1 MGPDAEHLLT
11 EGATP
16 GVVRVGDTVR
26 RPPHDRSLYV
36 RSVLRHL
43 ESVGF
48 DGAPRVLGT
57 DQDGREI
64 LSFIAGDVVREPA
77 QLSDARLRSVAGLIR
92 RFHDATAG
100 TALARGAE
108 VVCHGDLGPH
118 NTVFDGDRAVGLID
132 WDVYV
137 APGPRLH
144 DLGHAVW
151 CYADIGAEGGPVA
164 LQARRARLICE
175 AYGWDDPDAVIDEI
189 TDRFRRA
196 RAQHRAAGRDK
207 AVGIFSELITWMQ
220 LHAAE
225 LKSQL

>member
-1 MGPDAEHLLT
+1 MGHEAEHVLSGGT
-11 EGATP
+11 TP

-26 RPPHDRSLYV
+26 RPVHDRSSYV

-48 DGAPRVLGT
+48 DGAPRFLGT
-57 DQDGREI
+57 DQSGREI
-64 LSFIAGDVVREPA
+64 FSFVAGDVVREPA
-77 QLSDARLRSVAGLIR
+77 ELSDARLRSVAKLIR

-100 TALARGAE
+100 TALAEGAE

-132 WDVYV
+132 WDQYV
-137 APGPRLH
+137 APGLRIH

-151 CYADIGAEGGPVA
+151 CFADIGADGGPVA
-164 LQARRARLICE
+164 LQARRTRLICE
-175 AYGWDDPDAVIDEI
+175 AYGWDDPNAVIDEI

-196 RAQHRAAGRDK
+196 RAEHRAAGRDES
-207 AVGIFSELITWMQ
+207 VGIFSGLITWMK
-220 LHAAE
+220 LHSAE